1 MITAGIIGYGYWGP
15 NLVRNIWANPEI
27 NLFAVCDKNVKR
39 LAELKRQYPSVDTIT
54 DCGQI
59 IKSPDIQAV
68 MIATPVPTHYEMAK
82 KSLLA
87 GKHTFIEKPMARSTA
102 ECEELIELA
111 EEKKLTLM
119 TGHTFIYSPVV
130 RKIREIIDSGI
141 LGDIQYISSRRL
153 NLGIVQNDINVAWDL
168 APHDLSIILYLLKD
182 KPVSVN
188 CQGMAHLKEGIEDV
202 TNMTLEFPNSGFAT
216 IHSSWLDP
224 NKVREMT
231 IVGTRKML
239 VYDDIQPIE
248 KIKIYDK
255 RVENPPYYKTFG
267 EFQFSYHYGD
277 IHSPYIK
284 QSEPLELECQ
294 HFIDCINTGVKPE
307 SSGYEG
313 LEVVRILEAASES
326 LHKGGACVALSD
338 EAATVEPILFHMSG

>member
-1 MITAGIIGYGYWGP
+1 MISAGIIGYGYWGP

-87 GKHTFIEKPMARSTA
+87 GKHTFIETHGTFHA

-130 RKIREIIDSGI
+130 RKSGKSSTQVSRGYSVYQFPPVESGNCTERYQRSRI
-141 LGDIQYISSRRL
+141 WLLMIFPLFYI
-153 NLGIVQNDINVAWDL
+153 
-168 APHDLSIILYLLKD
+168 
-182 KPVSVN
+182 
-188 CQGMAHLKEGIEDV
+188 C
-202 TNMTLEFPNSGFAT
+202 
-216 IHSSWLDP
+216 
-224 NKVREMT
+224 
-231 IVGTRKML
+231 
-239 VYDDIQPIE
+239 
-248 KIKIYDK
+248 
-255 RVENPPYYKTFG
+255 
-267 EFQFSYHYGD
+267 
-277 IHSPYIK
+277 
-284 QSEPLELECQ
+284 
-294 HFIDCINTGVKPE
+294 
-307 SSGYEG
+307 
-313 LEVVRILEAASES
+313 
-326 LHKGGACVALSD
+326 
-338 EAATVEPILFHMSG
+338 